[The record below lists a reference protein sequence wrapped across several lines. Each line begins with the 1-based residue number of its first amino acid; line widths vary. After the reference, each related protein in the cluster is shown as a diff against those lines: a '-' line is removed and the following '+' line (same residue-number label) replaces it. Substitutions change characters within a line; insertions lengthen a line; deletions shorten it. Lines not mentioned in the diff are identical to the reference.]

1 MKKLIGLFLVGCLT
15 LFGCST
21 KSTNHEKEFLKVG
34 YLSGEGGVEDGSFS
48 QLTWEGIKEFQSEHD
63 GVEIQYVTPKDTSTS
78 ELLNNIDNLVM
89 SGNEVVVASGFAS
102 QEAIEQ
108 ASEIYKDTKFII
120 IDGVVERDNVVS
132 IAFAENEAGFLAGVA
147 TALESQTGKV
157 GYLGGIDVPA
167 VVSYGLGYVSGV
179 AYANAHFDTNVE
191 VSEYV
196 YSGTFTDFNVGQ
208 MLSAGMF
215 DKGVDIIM
223 ATAGVATQ
231 GAIAEA
237 KQRDNV
243 YIVGC
248 DSDQYSDGLQ
258 KDESSVVLTSAM
270 KRIDVAV
277 KDVLVKCVNGEFPGG
292 KSIMMTLS
300 TEGVGL
306 PSENPNLSES
316 TIGQVNEVI
325 KVIKDGN
332 LQVPSTVEE
341 LHTFLDEYNYHVEGV
356 EY

>member
-21 KSTNHEKEFLKVG
+21 KSTEEDVVKVG
-34 YLSGEGGVEDGSFS
+34 FVSDVAGIEDGSFS

-89 SGNEVVVASGFAS
+89 SGNEVIVASGFAF

-196 YSGTFTDFNVGQ
+196 YSGT
-208 MLSAGMF
+208 SAGMF

>member
-21 KSTNHEKEFLKVG
+21 NSTEEDVVKVAFLSDVAG
-34 YLSGEGGVEDGSFS
+34 IEDKSFS
-48 QLTWEGIKEFQSEHD
+48 QLTWEGIKKFQSEHD
-63 GVEIQYVTPKDTSTS
+63 NVEIQYAQPKDTSTS
-78 ELLNNIDNLVM
+78 ELLNNIDNLIM
-89 SGNEVVVASGFAS
+89 SGNEVVVASGFAF

-108 ASEIYKDTKFII
+108 ASEIYKNTKFVI
-120 IDGVVERDNVVS
+120 IDGVVESDNVVS
-132 IAFAENEAGFLAGVA
+132 IAFAEKEAGFLAGVA

-258 KDESSVVLTSAM
+258 KDESSIVLTSAM

-277 KDVLVKCVNGEFPGG
+277 KDVLTKWLGGEFPGG
-292 KSIMMTLS
+292 KSVMMTLS
-300 TEGVGL
+300 TNGVGL
-306 PSENPNLSES
+306 PSVNPNLSES

-325 KVIKDGN
+325 KVIKDDN

-341 LHTFLDEYNYHVEGV
+341 LHTFLEEYNYHIEGV

>member
-21 KSTNHEKEFLKVG
+21 KSTEEDVVKVG
-34 YLSGEGGVEDGSFS
+34 FVSDVAGIEDGSFS

-89 SGNEVVVASGFAS
+89 SGNEVIVASGFAF

-167 VVSYGLGYVSGV
+167 VVSYGLGYASGV

-270 KRIDVAV
+270 KHIDVAV
-277 KDVLVKCVNGEFPGG
+277 KDVLTEWINGEFPGG
-292 KSIMMTLS
+292 KSVTM
-300 TEGVGL
+300 EAKADGVGL
-306 PSENPNLSES
+306 PETNPNLSSDTLEK
-316 TIGQVNEVI
+316 IE
-325 KVIKDGN
+325 KVISLLKKGEIEI
-332 LQVPSTVEE
+332 PSK
-341 LHTFLDEYNYHVEGV
+341 
-356 EY
+356 